1 MGTVGD
7 STAYNLFAHNWCGL
21 DSSGTKDLGNGFYG
35 AHFGGLANRVSHNN
49 LSGNRCGVVISG
61 YSERCVLEDN
71 TIGILP
77 DLETLLPN
85 DESGVRIQDNALR
98 DSLMDNR
105 IIGNAGWGVELKGA
119 AVRRTTLSHNGISMN
134 ASGGILLEDGA
145 NGGIAAPVVQ
155 TVDPWPGW
163 IRGTAPPNAR
173 VELFG
178 WVSAGVDG
186 AWSWEGM
193 YAGPNVTATATD
205 GEGNTSAFS
214 APFAMPTG
222 LKGPPPGMPDRH
234 ALFQN
239 YPNPFNPS
247 TTIRF
252 DVEEPCR
259 VVLRVLDIRGGEVA
273 VLADGRYE
281 AGSHAVRF
289 DASALP
295 SGIYV
300 CRLEAGDF
308 RVARKMTVIK

>member
-1 MGTVGD
+1 
-7 STAYNLFAHNWCGL
+7 
-21 DSSGTKDLGNGFYG
+21 
-35 AHFGGLANRVSHNN
+35 
-49 LSGNRCGVVISG
+49 
-61 YSERCVLEDN
+61 
-71 TIGILP
+71 
-77 DLETLLPN
+77 
-85 DESGVRIQDNALR
+85 
-98 DSLMDNR
+98 
-105 IIGNAGWGVELKGA
+105 
-119 AVRRTTLSHNGISMN
+119 
-134 ASGGILLEDGA
+134 
-145 NGGIAAPVVQ
+145 
-155 TVDPWPGW
+155 
-163 IRGTAPPNAR
+163 
-173 VELFG
+173 
-178 WVSAGVDG
+178 
-186 AWSWEGM
+186 M